1 MKTIRFIAM
10 VLLISVVVTLLS
22 GCNGYSQFEENGLF
36 MKKTVD
42 GGEYLF
48 ICYGFVEGYFEEN
61 VVLPARFKNFNSS
74 GDTFIVAPRAF
85 EGELI
90 KELQIFSEAKN
101 GCSIRD
107 EAFYSCTE
115 LKKVEL
121 SNCLEVHKSA
131 FAYCSEGL
139 EFTIYDLTPPGYSYK
154 ITKEINGQIVYEYD
168 LEESDWKAFEG
179 IEDFKIFV
187 PAQAVEA
194 YKNALGWRLYADHIF
209 PIGG

>member
-1 MKTIRFIAM
+1 MKIKKLTITM
-10 VLLISVVVTLLS
+10 LLISIVVTLLS

-42 GGEYLF
+42 AGEYLF

-74 GDTFIVAPRAF
+74 GDVFIVAPRAF

-90 KELQIFSEAKN
+90 KELQIFSEAKD

-107 EAFYSCTE
+107 KAFYSCTE

-131 FAYCSEGL
+131 FAYCAEGL
-139 EFTIYDLTPPGYSYK
+139 EFTIYDLIPPRYAY
-154 ITKEINGQIVYEYD
+154 Y
-168 LEESDWKAFEG
+168 LEEVYGPSSWEYEETDWNAFEG

-187 PAQAVEA
+187 PAEAVEA
-194 YKNALGWRLYADHIF
+194 YKSALGWRLYADHIF
-209 PIGG
+209 PIAE